1 MKSLYLYIVVP
12 AVLLAA
18 FLFTPGVGYFSAQ
31 KQIAAKVA
39 RLEAE
44 KAAKKA
50 EEDTKR
56 KEIERKAAE
65 DARQRQADREAQ
77 EKAKAE
83 KKERDYQ
90 EANQKLQ
97 NEINEHST
105 EADKFAKEA
114 ADLEIQ
120 LTKLRARKEQ
130 ATREAFELAK
140 QVELAK
146 INRRNAEIEIQRM
159 VDMVAQRLNASPLS
173 APPPPPPPTAS
184 R

>member
-1 MKSLYLYIVVP
+1 MKSFYLYIVVP
-12 AVLLAA
+12 VVLLLV

-39 RLEAE
+39 RLESE

-50 EEDTKR
+50 EEDAKR
-56 KEIERKAAE
+56 KEVERKAAD
-65 DARQRQADREAQ
+65 DARQRQAEREAQ

-90 EANQKLQ
+90 DALAKLTAEM
-97 NEINEHST
+97 NEYAT

-114 ADLEIQ
+114 ADLEIE

-130 ATREAFELAK
+130 TTREAFELAK

-173 APPPPPPPTAS
+173 APPPPPPPAPA